1 MTTADA
7 DIEGGHSPFWNFSLQ
22 FYARPRVAPA
32 CLDLQDN
39 AGVDVNVLF
48 YLFFLAEQ
56 GRQLDR
62 SDVARIDAAVLPWRE
77 RVVKPLRTLR
87 RDLKNGMAPS
97 DAGATAAL
105 RTDVKRIELEAEHIE
120 QQTLERLVAASTIG
134 RPASSR
140 AAAARANLAAY
151 GDFLGGMPAGPTKI
165 LLEIFEGA

>member
-1 MTTADA
+1 MTTAHS
-7 DIEGGHSPFWNFSLQ
+7 DIEDGHSAFWNFSLG
-22 FYARPRVAPA
+22 FYALPRVAPA

-48 YLFFLAEQ
+48 YLLFLAQQ
-56 GRQLDR
+56 GRQLER
-62 SDVARIDAAVLPWRE
+62 SDIARIDAAVLAWRD
-77 RVVKPLRTLR
+77 RVVRPLRTLR

-97 DAGATAAL
+97 AAEATAAL

-120 QQTLERLVAASTIG
+120 QQMLERLVAASTIG

-151 GDFLGGMPAGPTKI
+151 GEFLGGLPAAPAKI
-165 LLEIFEGA
+165 LLEIFDGA